1 MVLVI
6 TVKNEKAED
15 SSNKAARVEGKE
27 KKTQRVRKNVYR
39 GIRQRPWEKWAAEI
53 RDPYKGVR
61 VWQAARVY
69 ADVAKNIRGNKA

>member
-1 MVLVI
+1 MQRMR
-6 TVKNEKAED
+6 ACHAPD
-15 SSNKAARVEGKE
+15 EGKE

-39 GIRQRPWEKWAAEI
+39 GIRQRPWEKWVAEI

-61 VWQAARVY
+61 VWLGTAEKAARVY